1 MVGTW
6 WEHDPLLMG
15 LPVWGEGGDLSE
27 EGGGG
32 GGDAV
37 DQHLR
42 ISRAS
47 SDTSGRIKV
56 GWSGGS
62 SAVVIKGIAEGSVAA
77 HRSLVFHRRPGP
89 S

>member
-1 MVGTW
+1 MVEAR

-27 EGGGG
+27 RGGGE
-32 GGDAV
+32 GDTEH
-37 DQHLR
+37 QHLR
-42 ISRAS
+42 VSRAS
-47 SDTSGRIKV
+47 SDTSGIK
-56 GWSGGS
+56 GGRSGGRS
-62 SAVVIKGIAEGSVAA
+62 VVVIKGIAEGSLAA